1 MARKT
6 GLVIKKEILHLVAE
20 RPRSYRELESKI
32 GTNYLTILK
41 HCEELAYLG
50 LIDVAHEKRNE
61 HNGRPFTTVS
71 ASLTFQRTKD
81 LKKNNKRVVP

>member
-6 GLVIKKEILHLVAE
+6 GLIIKKEILHLVAE
-20 RPRSYRELESKI
+20 KPRSYRELESKL
-32 GTNYLTILK
+32 GTNYLTIRK

-61 HNGRPFTTVS
+61 YNGRPFTVVS
-71 ASLTFQRTKD
+71 TSVTFKRTKD
-81 LKKNNKRVVP
+81 LRKTLRKD